1 MAQAMGDGER
11 QSQGPQT
18 GNAVPYR
25 IVLLLLAPTAL
36 LLGAAFIYPMSNVV
50 LASFLVPELTARHF
64 AQFLSTPLYSR
75 ILFNTI
81 EVSLIVALLSA
92 FVGYPAAYFLARI
105 ERRHRVVFIF
115 LILLPLWVS
124 ILVRS
129 YSWMALLGREG
140 LANSIL
146 LGTGLVDA
154 PLPML
159 YTTGAVY
166 VAMVQIML
174 PIMILSC
181 YSMMVEVEPDLV
193 RAARALGA
201 TPTKAFWYV
210 FFPQTLG
217 GVRSGTMIIFILSM
231 GYFITPAL
239 VGSRKDMMI
248 GTLIVF
254 QIDQLANWAFASAI
268 GIILLATTLAIVG
281 LIGVAFKGIAAAT
294 SRMI

>member
-1 MAQAMGDGER
+1 MANGTAAAHAARSETRG
-11 QSQGPQT
+11 S
-18 GNAVPYR
+18 YR
-25 IVLLLLAPTAL
+25 LVALLLLPTVA
-36 LLGAAFIYPMSNVV
+36 LLGAAFVYPMSNV
-50 LASFLVPELTARHF
+50 LAQAFYDDGFTGKHFQHFLT
-64 AQFLSTPLYSR
+64 TPLYPK
-75 ILFNTI
+75 ILLNTLK
-81 EVSLIVALLSA
+81 VSLCVAGLSA
-92 FVGYPAAYFLARI
+92 LFGYPAAYFLAHVTPRY
-105 ERRHRVVFIF
+105 RAALIF

-129 YSWMALLGREG
+129 YSWMVLLGRQG
-140 LANSIL
+140 LINSFL
-146 LGTGLVDA
+146 LGTAVIDQ
-154 PLPML
+154 PLTML

-166 VAMVQIML
+166 MAMVQIML

-181 YSMMVEVEPDLV
+181 YAIMIRVEPDLA

-201 TPTKAFWYV
+201 TETKAFWYV

-217 GVRSGTMIIFILSM
+217 GLRSGTIIIFILSM

-254 QIDQLANWAFASAI
+254 QIDELANWQFAAAI
-268 GIILLATTLAIVG
+268 GLILLIATLAVTA
-281 LIGVAFKGIAAAT
+281 LIGLAFRGLHFAL